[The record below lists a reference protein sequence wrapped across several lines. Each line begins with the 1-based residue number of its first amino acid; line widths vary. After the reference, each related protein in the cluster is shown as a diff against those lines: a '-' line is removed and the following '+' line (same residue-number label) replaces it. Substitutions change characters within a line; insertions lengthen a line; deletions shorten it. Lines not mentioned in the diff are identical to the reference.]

1 MSIEEQYI
9 QNPKPWMNDAA
20 VEYYGSILK
29 PKMRILEF
37 GSGYSTIWLEKFDP
51 TYLVSYEHDEQ
62 WAEALQPY
70 LELCDITCID
80 EYPTSLMNV
89 WKPQTFDIVIID
101 GINRLKCLYW
111 VLEHDLLA
119 EGGTIIYDDM
129 HRRFS
134 QLEGKWSQEEY
145 QDAWEV
151 LEDEDMELLM
161 QPNTT
166 IEDRIENSL
175 GQELVGYDLTLFAHK
190 KR

>member
-20 VEYYGSILK
+20 VEYYASILK

-51 TYLVSYEHDEQ
+51 TNLVSYEHDEQ

-80 EYPTSLMNV
+80 EYPMSLMNV

>member
-1 MSIEEQYI
+1 M
-9 QNPKPWMNDAA
+9 
-20 VEYYGSILK
+20 
-29 PKMRILEF
+29 
-37 GSGYSTIWLEKFDP
+37 
-51 TYLVSYEHDEQ
+51 
-62 WAEALQPY
+62 
-70 LELCDITCID
+70 
-80 EYPTSLMNV
+80 SLMNV

>member
-1 MSIEEQYI
+1 MIEQKLLE
-9 QNPKPWMNDAA
+9 NPKPWMNDAA
-20 VEYYGSILK
+20 VEYYERLLK
-29 PKMRILEF
+29 PKLRILEF
-37 GSGYSTIWLEKFDP
+37 GSGYSTIWLERFEP
-51 TYLVSYEHDEQ
+51 TYLVSYEDNAE

-70 LELCDITCID
+70 LELCEITRIND
-80 EYPTSLMNV
+80 YPMSLMNV
-89 WKPQTFDIVIID
+89 WKPQAFDLIIID

-134 QLEGKWSQEEY
+134 ELEGKWSQEEY

-166 IEDRIENSL
+166 IEDRNIQL
-175 GQELVGYDLTLFAHK
+175 
-190 KR
+190 